1 MRLLAD
7 EIDKLIEHYDQLSEK
22 WAYEY
27 QDSGKPSSQRAW
39 ERNEAMAE
47 ALRVARD
54 AQRDAHELVN
64 LKLDVLELDAGAED
78 LADRVRSLQ
87 RRVRDGEIA

>member
-7 EIDKLIEHYDQLSEK
+7 EIDKLIEHYDQLAEK
-22 WAYEY
+22 WQYEY
-27 QDSGKPSSQRAW
+27 MDIGKPSSQRAW
-39 ERNEAMAE
+39 ERNEAMAD

-54 AQRDAHELVN
+54 AQRGTRELVE

>member
-7 EIDKLIEHYDQLSEK
+7 EIDKLIEHYDQLAEK
-22 WAYEY
+22 WQYEY
-27 QDSGKPSSQRAW
+27 MDSGKPSSQRAW
-39 ERNEAMAE
+39 ERNEAMAG
-47 ALRVARD
+47 ALRVARG
-54 AQRDAHELVN
+54 AQRGTRELVE